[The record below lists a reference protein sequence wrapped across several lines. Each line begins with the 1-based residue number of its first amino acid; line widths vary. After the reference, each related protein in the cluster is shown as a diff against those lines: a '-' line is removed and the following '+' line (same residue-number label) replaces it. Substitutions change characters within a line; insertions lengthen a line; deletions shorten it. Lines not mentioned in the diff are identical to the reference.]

1 LLECIEISYQKYILR
16 LHVELSPRDVATHVV
31 DSRYKDNFFYNSTKL
46 VHSYINAIVD
56 THSRTQT
63 IMFRENFNQEIRE
76 SVGARR
82 RRNSGRGE
90 GKK

>member
-1 LLECIEISYQKYILR
+1 
-16 LHVELSPRDVATHVV
+16 
-31 DSRYKDNFFYNSTKL
+31 L
-46 VHSYINAIVD
+46 VPSYINAIVD
-56 THSRTQT
+56 THSTIQT
-63 IMFRENFNQEIRE
+63 IMFCGNFNQEIRG

>member
-1 LLECIEISYQKYILR
+1 
-16 LHVELSPRDVATHVV
+16 
-31 DSRYKDNFFYNSTKL
+31 
-46 VHSYINAIVD
+46 
-56 THSRTQT
+56 
-63 IMFRENFNQEIRE
+63 MFRENFNQEIRE